1 MNIYKERETCMFC
14 YDKQLTPLWKKS
26 FEIPLGC
33 YVIPDINKQCYTMPF
48 NILKCEACKSYQTQ
62 FLGNVDIIYDYNA
75 NSHGTIRSSMDEL
88 FASFIIKNQN
98 IKSIVEIGGG
108 NGGLSDIILE
118 KQNSITYTVVDPTYS
133 GNKKNKTIKNTYF
146 ENIPDNEITA
156 DTIVMSHVFEH
167 FYEPA
172 KIMKRFKDISSIQ
185 HIFLNFPDLE
195 SYIKDD
201 NYHVLNPEHIFYVE
215 NNFIVCLYENYGFQ
229 LKNIYYHQKHSV
241 FFEFERCNTIN
252 NLNLLTLINEN
263 SIAEVSG
270 FFDRIFDRIDMI
282 NSVIAKYP
290 NKSVYIWPCSMHT
303 IYLFALGL
311 NPDKIE
317 AILDNAPH
325 KIGQYL
331 YGYKKKCIPF
341 KDILEDTT
349 KESIVILN
357 GGCYNQ
363 EIINKCYKHILFI

>member
-1 MNIYKERETCMFC
+1 MFC
-14 YDKQLTPLWKKS
+14 YDTKLTPLWKES

-33 YVIPDINKQCYTMPF
+33 YVIPDINKKCYTMPF

-62 FLGNVDIIYDYNA
+62 FLGDVDIIYDYNA

-88 FASFIIKNQN
+88 FASFITKNQN
-98 IKSIVEIGGG
+98 IKSIIEIGGG

-118 KQNSITYTVVDPTYS
+118 KQNSLSYTIVDPTYS
-133 GNKKNKTIKNTYF
+133 GNTNNKIIKRTFF
-146 ENIPDNEITA
+146 ENIPDNELTV

-172 KIMKRFKDISSIQ
+172 KVLKRFKDITSIQ
-185 HIFLNFPDLE
+185 HIFLNLPDLE

-215 NNFIVCLYENYGFQ
+215 NEFIIRLYKMYGFVI
-229 LKNIYYHQKHSV
+229 KNIYYHQKHSV
-241 FFEFERCNTIN
+241 FFEFERVDTIMELDSR
-252 NLNLLTLINEN
+252 NLVNKN
-263 SIAEVSG
+263 SMTDVSG
-270 FFDRIFDRIDMI
+270 FFNRIFERIYMI
-282 NSVIAKYP
+282 NSIIDKYP
-290 NKSVYIWPCSMHT
+290 NKPVYIWPCSMHT
-303 IYLFALGL
+303 IYLFTLGL
-311 NPDKIE
+311 NPQKIE

-331 YGYKKKCIPF
+331 YGYKKKCISF
-341 KDILEDTT
+341 KDILEDTS

-363 EIINKCYKHILFI
+363 EIINKGYSHILFI